1 MKLTYKQI
9 QWLKS
14 KYPNDVSLR
23 LNKASIVKTCEYC
36 GNLYSPTH
44 HSQKFCTKKCYR
56 EHRKDYKAKWKREN
70 YVQKPN
76 LGSGYITSEHRNKDF
91 DKEEEIIKRELRR
104 LGVR

>member
-1 MKLTYKQI
+1 MKLSYKEI
-9 QWLKS
+9 QELKS
-14 KYPNDVSLR
+14 KYEDNVSLH
-23 LNKASIVKTCEYC
+23 LNKASIVKTCQYC